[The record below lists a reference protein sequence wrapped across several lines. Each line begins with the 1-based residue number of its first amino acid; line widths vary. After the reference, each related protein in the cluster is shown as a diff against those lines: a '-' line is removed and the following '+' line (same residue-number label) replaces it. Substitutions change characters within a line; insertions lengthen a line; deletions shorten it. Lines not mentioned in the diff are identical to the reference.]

1 MEGRSRCVLHLA
13 SGKRC
18 LGRVTASYFGVVRV
32 IPRVAGGGCCDS
44 AQAEVLQNVQ
54 NGRDGIFC
62 CLLLVVVAGLAA
74 HTEDIKKW

>member
-1 MEGRSRCVLHLA
+1 M
-13 SGKRC
+13 
-18 LGRVTASYFGVVRV
+18 